1 MKCDQYW
8 PSLRGGTEFY
18 GGIGVTLVDEL
29 ALAHYTIRT
38 FHVVSRDE
46 AKQERR
52 EVRQFQFTAWPD
64 HGVPEH
70 PTPFMSFLRRI
81 NACNP
86 PGTLFGVW
94 HLFTAGTL
102 IRAEEGPK
110 VLASPP
116 TAYVAQANFSLAV
129 AEYILGGYKW
139 RHRGNF

>member
-94 HLFTAGTL
+94 HLFTRCTSVYVRLFGKKSNYL
-102 IRAEEGPK
+102 IRLLKRRREI
-110 VLASPP
+110 V
-116 TAYVAQANFSLAV
+116 F
-129 AEYILGGYKW
+129 
-139 RHRGNF
+139 

>member
-18 GGIGVTLVDEL
+18 GSVGVTLVDEL

-38 FHVVSRDE
+38 FHVVSRE
-46 AKQERR
+46 EAPAKQERR

-86 PGTLFGVW
+86 PGEKRYL
-94 HLFTAGTL
+94 
-102 IRAEEGPK
+102 
-110 VLASPP
+110 
-116 TAYVAQANFSLAV
+116 
-129 AEYILGGYKW
+129 
-139 RHRGNF
+139 